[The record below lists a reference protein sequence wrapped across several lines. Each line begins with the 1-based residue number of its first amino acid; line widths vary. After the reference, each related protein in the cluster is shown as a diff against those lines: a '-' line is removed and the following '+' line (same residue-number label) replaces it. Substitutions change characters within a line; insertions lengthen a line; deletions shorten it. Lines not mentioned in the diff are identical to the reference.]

1 MLNIVPDAAR
11 ATLGTSSAGRSHHQ
25 RRAGGVTGAGVAA
38 GDGEPTRAAEGA
50 GAGGDTAMSAPRVSG
65 MRIRAPRPS
74 RTAIPEAAKI
84 PEYAQRAMA
93 PPMAGPRSSPT
104 ISQPWSCA

>member
-1 MLNIVPDAAR
+1 MLNMVPAAAR

-25 RRAGGVTGAGVAA
+25 RRAGGMAGAC
-38 GDGEPTRAAEGA
+38 EPSGAAEGA
-50 GAGGDTAMSAPRVSG
+50 GAGGDAAMSAPRVSG
-65 MRIRAPRPS
+65 MRMTAPRPS

-104 ISQPWSCA
+104 ISQPWSWA